1 MNCTELHE
9 RRQYAVV
16 HYARHESEEGVDYE
30 FLSWRGVLLD
40 HANYERKLYRELA
53 HALDDSATIDHDG
66 IEVVA
71 YLKADDATSFE
82 GSSYA
87 VIAIEQTPG
96 RGATFWVGDEIA
108 EELQLW

>member
-1 MNCTELHE
+1 MRASELDE

-40 HANYERKLYRELA
+40 HANYERKLFRELA

-71 YLKADDATSFE
+71 YTDD
-82 GSSYA
+82 GPDRLRA

-96 RGATFWVGDEIA
+96 RGATFWIGDEIA
-108 EELQLW
+108 ESIEKYEF